1 MSGRDD
7 NAPRAGSS
15 TRLAKRLGLT
25 RLRSHLV
32 TRQIQA
38 RFPDAAISEA
48 AVKRLA
54 VFPRLGVVY
63 NRIQKNAN
71 TTTMLLLDSLE
82 TGRLRSIEESKGQ
95 HLLFY
100 RAWLTGNCRLAD
112 ARYMVVVR
120 SPYSR
125 ALSSF
130 LFVFDVRRQAAV
142 ERYGRDFAVSPSGF
156 EDYLGWLKDGALSR
170 DQHWDLQLSSLALP
184 VTAFTD
190 IIHVERYEQ
199 EMRDFLAQTRLGA
212 AGLAGVDFAEIR
224 RRGSPHATRTQERR
238 DDFLTPAARRLIA
251 EIYRDDFAAFGY
263 DPA

>member
-1 MSGRDD
+1 MTGSDSS
-7 NAPRAGSS
+7 APRAGGS
-15 TRLAKRLGLT
+15 TRLAKRIGLT
-25 RLRSHLV
+25 RLRSNLI
-32 TRQIQA
+32 RGQIQN
-38 RFPDAAISEA
+38 RFPKVAINDA

-100 RAWLTGNCRLAD
+100 KTWLTGGCRLAD

-130 LFVFDVRRQAAV
+130 LFVFDLRRDSSV
-142 ERYGRDFAVSPSGF
+142 ERYGRAFPITPTGF
-156 EDYLGWLKDGALSR
+156 EDYLLWLKDGALSR
-170 DQHWDLQLSSLALP
+170 DQHWDLQLRSLALP
-184 VTAFTD
+184 VEAFTD
-190 IIHVERYEQ
+190 IVHVERYEQ
-199 EMRDFLAQTRLGA
+199 EMREFLGKTRLEDGRR
-212 AGLAGVDFAEIR
+212 AGVDFAALR
-224 RRGSPHATRTQERR
+224 QLGSPHATRTRAR
-238 DDFLTPAARRLIA
+238 HDDFLNSATRQLIA
-251 EIYRDDFAAFGY
+251 EIYREDFTAFGY
-263 DPA
+263 DPG